1 MICLFYQQSGSCC
14 CVPVLPNS
22 PFVCFC
28 YQGSGKT
35 LAFGI
40 PLVHH
45 ILMDKQTEETNVND
59 DSMVQTSEAEDDN
72 NSHTSDGNGMMNN

>member
-1 MICLFYQQSGSCC
+1 
-14 CVPVLPNS
+14 
-22 PFVCFC
+22 
-28 YQGSGKT
+28 
-35 LAFGI
+35 
-40 PLVHH
+40 VHH